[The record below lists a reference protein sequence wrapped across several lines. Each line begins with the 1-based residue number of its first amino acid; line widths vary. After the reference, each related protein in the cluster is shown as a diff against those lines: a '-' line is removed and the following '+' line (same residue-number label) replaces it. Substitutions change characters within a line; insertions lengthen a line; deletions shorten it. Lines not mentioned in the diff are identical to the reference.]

1 MGGGKEPNEYLYI
14 DGKKVKLNPL
24 RPTLESFLKPKTVE
38 EVLTSNLNEAN
49 DRDVQLHN
57 QHLEEITSIIN
68 DHIEG
73 SVQIKLGG
81 SVSKKT
87 YVEGLSDVDVLL
99 LLDKSELSDKSPNEV
114 KTYVAKV
121 IENKLPGVKHIEV
134 GKMAVTITFWDGT
147 EIQLIPAVKSYTG
160 YRIPNRT
167 GKEWSHVVHPEKFA
181 GKLTEINQSCGKNVI
196 PVVKLVKKLNRNL
209 EDRND
214 ESMSG
219 YHIEALAV
227 QIFRNYPSDAP
238 HTKTAMLVYFLEHA
252 KEAVLK
258 PIKDKS
264 GQSIHVDDYA
274 GEANSSKRRFFS
286 RELKQWAKD
295 VQSAKDKNN
304 PNYLPP
310 AFLEVER

>member
-1 MGGGKEPNEYLYI
+1 MGFGKNIYI
-14 DGKKVKLNPL
+14 DGKKVDSIPSI
-24 RPTLESFLKPKTVE
+24 PTLQSFMKPETVE
-38 EVLTSNLNEAN
+38 DILIYNLNGAN
-49 DRDVQLHN
+49 DRDVELHN
-57 QHLEEITSIIN
+57 QHLEEITSVIN
-68 DHIEG
+68 DLIEG

-99 LLDKSELSDKSPNEV
+99 LLDRSELVDKSPNEV

-121 IENKLPGVKHIEV
+121 IEDKLPGVQHVEV
-134 GKMAVTITFWDGT
+134 GKMAVTISFRDGT

-160 YRIPNRT
+160 YRIPNQT

-258 PIKDKS
+258 PINDKS

-274 GEANSSKRRFFS
+274 GEENSSKRRFFS
-286 RELKQWAKD
+286 RELKQWAED
-295 VQSAKDKNN
+295 VQLAKDKNN
-304 PNYLPP
+304 PNHLPP
-310 AFLEVER
+310 VFLEME

>member
-1 MGGGKEPNEYLYI
+1 MGGDFGFRKKIYI
-14 DGKKVKLNPL
+14 DGKKVDSIPSI
-24 RPTLESFLKPKTVE
+24 PTLQSFMKPKTVE
-38 EVLTSNLNEAN
+38 DILISYLNGAN
-49 DRDVQLHN
+49 DRDVELHA
-57 QHLEEITSIIN
+57 QHLEEIRNVIN

-99 LLDKSELSDKSPNEV
+99 LLDKSELVDKSPKEV
-114 KTYVAKV
+114 KTYVARV
-121 IENKLPGVKHIEV
+121 IEDKLPGVQHVEV
-134 GKMAVTITFWDGT
+134 GKMAVTIKFWDGT

-160 YRIPNRT
+160 YRIPNQT

-181 GKLTEINQSCGKNVI
+181 GKLTETNQSCGKNVI
-196 PVVKLVKKLNRNL
+196 PVVKLVKRLNRDL
-209 EDRND
+209 EIQKD

-219 YHIEALAV
+219 YHIEAMAV
-227 QIFRNYPSDAP
+227 QIFRTYPSDAP
-238 HTKTAMLVYFLEHA
+238 HTKTAMLAYFLEHA
-252 KEAVLK
+252 KDAVLN